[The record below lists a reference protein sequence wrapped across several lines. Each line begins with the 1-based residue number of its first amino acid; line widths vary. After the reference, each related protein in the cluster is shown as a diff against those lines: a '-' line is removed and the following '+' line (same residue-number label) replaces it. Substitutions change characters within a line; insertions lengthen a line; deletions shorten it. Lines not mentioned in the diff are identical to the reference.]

1 MILFTPLPQGARG
14 KKVLR
19 LRQKSKQPFL
29 LYNYF
34 MEKYIGFWGYL
45 PPETVKE
52 YKTKYPNHKW
62 LDLDINYGVPSQN
75 ILPESNCKIMKNI
88 VDNSFAYKENLDIIL
103 APIGKDKCD
112 NAYFA
117 TMILKDYGFNIVQF
131 NFENLKE
138 RKPTPICF
146 SNMKLADKIN
156 TITGSIIEPYTQKI
170 EQCKPRFAFWGVPPN
185 DFSILDLFPNDT
197 YVLGWTRCVEAGVP
211 ADIELECEVFENIPT
226 VFFAQSFCS
235 KNQLAKYLANKYNG
249 LYIDIDDK
257 ASNSIYAKVEAFLR
271 LR

>member
-1 MILFTPLPQGARG
+1 
-14 KKVLR
+14 
-19 LRQKSKQPFL
+19 
-29 LYNYF
+29 
-34 MEKYIGFWGYL
+34 MEKLIGFWGYL
-45 PPETVKE
+45 SPEIVQK
-52 YKTKYPNHKW
+52 YKLKYPNHKW
-62 LDLDINYGVPSQN
+62 IDLDINYDAPNQN
-75 ILPESNCKIMKNI
+75 ILPDSNCKIMKNI
-88 VDNSFAYKENLDIIL
+88 IDNSFANKDNFEVIL

-117 TMILKDYGFNIVQF
+117 SMILKDYGFNVIQL
-131 NFENLKE
+131 NFEHLKD

-146 SNMKLADKIN
+146 SDMPLKDKIN
-156 TITGSIIEPYTQKI
+156 TITSSIIEPFNQKLNF
-170 EQCKPRFAFWGVPPN
+170 CKPKFAFWGVPPN
-185 DFSILDLFPNDT
+185 DFSILELFPNET
-197 YVLGWTRCVEAGVP
+197 HVLGWTRCVEAGVP
-211 ADIELECEVFENIPT
+211 ADIELECEIYDDVPT